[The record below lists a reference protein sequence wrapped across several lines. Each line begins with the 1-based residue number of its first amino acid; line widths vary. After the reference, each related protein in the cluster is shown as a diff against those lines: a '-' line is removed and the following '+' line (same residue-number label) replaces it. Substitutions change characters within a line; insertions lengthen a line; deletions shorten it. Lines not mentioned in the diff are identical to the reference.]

1 MRKLLINL
9 VVIFLAKSIL
19 LGQTEIPFNYT
30 SHIVL
35 KGVINGSHEARLVL
49 DSGADG
55 LYLDSVY
62 FSETKIPIVRRQLAT
77 LPGAGSTPQQ
87 ITVVLDTI
95 RTSFQGIEYIPRFV
109 PLISLKPI
117 LGQDVD
123 GIIGTSFLSNYVA
136 HLDYKNQSL
145 KLISPDDFQAP
156 QGWASIPFELV
167 RNRITV
173 DLELGISNGLVMTER
188 FQVDLGNG
196 GTVDITSPTASK
208 YGLSEKVGNRLSYL
222 NVSGGVG
229 GEIKGNQFRADYI
242 KLGRFRIEKP
252 VLDYSTDTGGALAKE
267 EIGGLLGNEILDR
280 FHVIFDFPNTRLF
293 LKPNGKVADFHSTLT
308 GFSYTNRKDEFGG
321 LLVTGLFENTNA
333 KEVGIRI
340 GDVITHIS
348 GSAVTSLE
356 PSVIKKTFE
365 SVGSKVVLKILRKG
379 KTLNLSLV
387 LRDYL

>member
-9 VVIFLAKSIL
+9 VVVSLANYAL
-19 LGQTEIPFNYT
+19 LGQTEILFNYT

-35 KGVINGSHEARLVL
+35 KGMINGNHEARLVL

-55 LYLDSVY
+55 LYLDSAY

-95 RTSFQGIEYIPRFV
+95 RTSFQGIEFIPRFV
-109 PLISLKPI
+109 PLIALRPI

-123 GIIGTSFLSNYVA
+123 GIIGTSFLGSYVA
-136 HLDYKNQSL
+136 HLDYKNETL
-145 KLISPDDFQAP
+145 KLINPNDFQAP
-156 QGWASIPFELV
+156 QGWASIPFEFI
-167 RNRITV
+167 RNRILV
-173 DLELGISNGLVMTER
+173 ELEVGVNKGLVITEK

-196 GTVDITSPTASK
+196 GTLDITSPTASK
-208 YGLSEKVGNRLSYL
+208 YELSEKVGNRLSYL

-229 GEIKGNQFRADYI
+229 GEIRGNQFRADYV
-242 KLGRFRIEKP
+242 KLGSFRIEKP
-252 VLDYSTDTGGALAKE
+252 VIDYSIDTGGALAKE
-267 EIGGLLGNEILDR
+267 EIGGLLGNEVLDR
-280 FHVIFDFPNTRLF
+280 FDVIFDFPNKKLF

-308 GFSYTNRKDEFGG
+308 GFSYTNRRDEFGG
-321 LLVTGLFENTNA
+321 LLVTGLFESTNA
-333 KEVGIRI
+333 KEVDIRI
-340 GDVITHIS
+340 GDVITHIN
-348 GSAVTSLE
+348 GSAVSSLE
-356 PSVIKKTFE
+356 PLSIKKTFE
-365 SVGSKVVLKILRKG
+365 REGSKVVLKISREG